1 MSYQLEAAKQ
11 TYGSQEYLIHNIKGA
26 SISDDRFLFGM
37 RVQSYGIIN
46 FGSFTANQTKNILP
60 SAKEIN
66 SDIQLRSLYPFTLDG
81 TKGEI
86 TFRLLQ
92 GTTKIAEWLF
102 SSSDIPFRFPE
113 GAIINP
119 AITLEIKFK
128 YAASQILIYWQP
140 VYTLSYITL

>member
-1 MSYQLEAAKQ
+1 MPYQLDTAKQ
-11 TYGSQEYLIHNIKGA
+11 TYGNQEYLAHNIKGA
-26 SISDDRFLFGM
+26 AAADDRFLFGM

-46 FGSFTANQTKNILP
+46 FGAFAANQTKNILP
-60 SAKEIN
+60 SAKGIN

-81 TKGEI
+81 TKSEV

-102 SSSDIPFRFPE
+102 SGTDIPFRFPE

-119 AITLEIKFK
+119 AITLEIKSK
-128 YAASQILIYWQP
+128 STASQILIYWQP